1 MKNCLICNSE
11 NIVSLR
17 SYKSKS
23 ELFLNKVL
31 MKCNTCNLAFASPLP
46 SDNEL
51 TSYNSKYFLN
61 AHGGISTHPIVIS
74 FHSGINNI
82 RANHILDSINHP
94 NIKINKILE
103 IGPGLGFIMEYFKKK
118 YPDVEYS
125 IIESDL
131 ENLEK
136 LKKLASNYFV
146 DIDVVPNN
154 YFDLVIIS
162 HVLEHT
168 NNPVNFLKKIKLKI
182 RKGGYIFIEVPNE
195 DYKFK
200 NEDEPHLL
208 FFNQNSMRI
217 LLEKSELNCIRIS
230 NHGPEIDRG
239 FIKDFIFKLYNFL
252 DYKLSKLG
260 IQLPLYLLFP
270 SLKIFLSPR
279 EILSVI
285 PFEAIEDKKNPSWWL
300 RVVAQKS

>member
-1 MKNCLICNSE
+1 MLSDIELSKYNSE
-11 NIVSLR
+11 
-17 SYKSKS
+17 
-23 ELFLNKVL
+23 
-31 MKCNTCNLAFASPLP
+31 
-46 SDNEL
+46 
-51 TSYNSKYFLN
+51 YFLN
-61 AHGGISTHPIVIS
+61 AHGGIPTHPIVLA
-74 FHSGINNI
+74 FHRGINKI
-82 RANHILDSINHP
+82 RANHILNSLNQQ

-118 YPDVEYS
+118 YPDIQYS
-125 IIESDL
+125 IIESDT

-146 DIDVVPNN
+146 DIDAVSND

-168 NNPVNFLKKIKLKI
+168 NNPINFLEKIKLKI

-208 FFNQNSMRI
+208 FFNQNSIRI
-217 LLEKSELNCIRIS
+217 LLEKSGLNCIRIS

-260 IQLPLYLLFP
+260 IQLPFYLLFP
-270 SLKIFLSPR
+270 SLKMFLFPR